1 MGAQRPSKC
10 AREQPGEE
18 HGGFLEE
25 AALKPTPAGLGLSVS
40 RGLLCGSSVHFHMYW
55 SHPPSS
61 TPSCCQGATRPH
73 RHCLGPLSPQPPPS
87 SHMGLSFLFPKNLDH
102 FPAVSSHLA
111 GSFSSLRSPRG
122 SQQPREA
129 FASPTL
135 TYAHLNAP
143 SAPTSASHGGGS
155 ALVVGAVP
163 GYFMR
168 PGPRL

>member
-1 MGAQRPSKC
+1 MCSRTARRGAWWL
-10 AREQPGEE
+10 PG
-18 HGGFLEE
+18 
-25 AALKPTPAGLGLSVS
+25 
-40 RGLLCGSSVHFHMYW
+40 R
-55 SHPPSS
+55 SS
-61 TPSCCQGATRPH
+61 TQTHPCRPRALGQQGSAVWFQCSFPHVLVSPTQFNAKLLSRPH

-87 SHMGLSFLFPKNLDH
+87 SHMGLSFLFLKNLDH

-135 TYAHLNAP
+135 TYAHLNTP